1 MKIESRKSINIR
13 KIVEHLGT
21 DLAANLPQIHV
32 VTGFEL
38 LFYML
43 LGKLKFLKNV
53 SMASKFRLLKTI
65 GVSRKVFETD
75 VEKFLQTVNY
85 SGKVERVL
93 TETWVRLYKQKK
105 TKTSVFTTR

>member
-65 GVSRKVFETD
+65 GVSRKVFETAVKD

-85 SGKVERVL
+85 SGKVEG
-93 TETWVRLYKQKK
+93 
-105 TKTSVFTTR
+105 F